1 MTVPVD
7 AGFIGRTRSHIE
19 RFEASIKRLETEP
32 PVGVDPRAVKAEI
45 QGMRSMILELQQQIR
60 DAEPPATLPPAEFL
74 GDLISPISGGRV
86 PRHVAIIM
94 DGNGRWAT
102 QRGLPRASGH
112 RAGTENIRRVIER
125 FADHGVQYLTLYAF
139 STENWNRPQKEVRM
153 LIRLL
158 RFFIKRELD
167 NLHKNGIQ
175 LHMLGHIETLPDW
188 LQRQVQD
195 AIDLTATN
203 TRMVL
208 NICFSY
214 GGRDDILMAVQAIA
228 RAEIAASEITEET
241 ISQHLST
248 AGAPD
253 PDLLIRTGGDMRIS
267 NFLLWQAAYAE
278 LYFTDTYWP
287 DFGREDTD
295 MALAEYGRRK
305 RKFGALLPED
315 EAAFK
320 R

>member
-1 MTVPVD
+1 MKSEAALP
-7 AGFIGRTRSHIE
+7 AAE
-19 RFEASIKRLETEP
+19 RA
-32 PVGVDPRAVKAEI
+32 DY
-45 QGMRSMILELQQQIR
+45 
-60 DAEPPATLPPAEFL
+60 L

-86 PRHVAIIM
+86 PRHVAVIM

-102 QRGLPRASGH
+102 QRGLPRAAGH

-139 STENWNRPQKEVRM
+139 STENWNRPEKEVRL

-158 RFFIKRELD
+158 RYFIKRETN

-175 LHMLGHIETLPDW
+175 LRMLGHIETLPEW
-188 LQRQVQD
+188 LQKQVAE
-195 AIDLTATN
+195 AIALTREN
-203 TRMVL
+203 QRMML

-214 GGRDDILMAVQAIA
+214 GGRDDILMAVQAMMV
-228 RAEIAASEITEET
+228 AELPASEVTEET
-241 ISQHLST
+241 VSNYLST

-278 LYFTDTYWP
+278 LYFTDTFWP

-295 MALAEYGRRK
+295 IALAEYGRRK
-305 RKFGALLPED
+305 RKFGGLLPED
-315 EAAFK
+315 LEAFRK
-320 R
+320 

>member
-1 MTVPVD
+1 MKSEQAP
-7 AGFIGRTRSHIE
+7 A
-19 RFEASIKRLETEP
+19 
-32 PVGVDPRAVKAEI
+32 I
-45 QGMRSMILELQQQIR
+45 QEQAA
-60 DAEPPATLPPAEFL
+60 DYL

-86 PRHVAIIM
+86 PRHVAVIM

-102 QRGLPRASGH
+102 QRGLPRAAGH

-139 STENWNRPQKEVRM
+139 STENWNRPQREVRT

-158 RFFIKRELD
+158 RFFIKRELA
-167 NLHKNGIQ
+167 NLHRNGIR
-175 LHMLGHIETLPDW
+175 LRMLGHLEMLPEW

-195 AIDLTATN
+195 AIELTSQN
-203 TRMVL
+203 ERMTL

-214 GGRDDILMAVQAIA
+214 GGRDDILTAVQAMV
-228 RAEIAASEITEET
+228 RDELSASDIDEDT
-241 ISQHLST
+241 ISRYLST
-248 AGAPD
+248 SGAPD

-295 MALAEYGRRK
+295 IALAEYGRRK
-305 RKFGALLPED
+305 RKFGGLLPED
-315 EAAFK
+315 LEAF
-320 R
+320 RS

>member
-1 MTVPVD
+1 LKSEAASP
-7 AGFIGRTRSHIE
+7 AAE
-19 RFEASIKRLETEP
+19 RA
-32 PVGVDPRAVKAEI
+32 DY
-45 QGMRSMILELQQQIR
+45 
-60 DAEPPATLPPAEFL
+60 L

-86 PRHVAIIM
+86 PRHVAVIM

-102 QRGLPRASGH
+102 QRGLPRAAGH

-139 STENWNRPQKEVRM
+139 STENWNRPEKEVRL

-158 RFFIKRELD
+158 RYFIKRETN

-175 LHMLGHIETLPDW
+175 LRMLGHIETLPEW
-188 LQRQVQD
+188 LQKQVAE
-195 AIDLTATN
+195 AIALTREN
-203 TRMVL
+203 QRMTL

-214 GGRDDILMAVQAIA
+214 GGRDDILMAVQAMMA
-228 RAEIAASEITEET
+228 AELPASEVTEET
-241 ISQHLST
+241 VSNYLST

-278 LYFTDTYWP
+278 LYFTDTFWP

-295 MALAEYGRRK
+295 IALAEYGRRK
-305 RKFGALLPED
+305 RKFGGLLPED
-315 EAAFK
+315 LEAFRK
-320 R
+320 

>member
-1 MTVPVD
+1 MKSEPAVAPT
-7 AGFIGRTRSHIE
+7 A
-19 RFEASIKRLETEP
+19 ASA
-32 PVGVDPRAVKAEI
+32 DY
-45 QGMRSMILELQQQIR
+45 
-60 DAEPPATLPPAEFL
+60 L

-86 PRHVAIIM
+86 PRHVAVIM

-102 QRGLPRASGH
+102 QRGLPRAAGH

-139 STENWNRPQKEVRM
+139 STENWNRPEKEVRL

-158 RFFIKRELD
+158 RYFIRRETN
-167 NLHKNGIQ
+167 NLHKNGIKLQ
-175 LHMLGHIETLPDW
+175 MLGHIETLPEW
-188 LQRQVQD
+188 LQKQVAD
-195 AIDLTATN
+195 AIALTSEN
-203 TRMVL
+203 QRMTL

-214 GGRDDILMAVQAIA
+214 GGRDDILMAVQALV
-228 RAEIAASEITEET
+228 RAETEASEITEET
-241 ISQHLST
+241 ISRHLST

-278 LYFTDTYWP
+278 LYFTDTFWP

-295 MALAEYGRRK
+295 IALAEYGRRK
-305 RKFGALLPED
+305 RKFGGLLPED
-315 EAAFK
+315 LEAFGKDAAG

>member
-1 MTVPVD
+1 MP
-7 AGFIGRTRSHIE
+7 
-19 RFEASIKRLETEP
+19 EA
-32 PVGVDPRAVKAEI
+32 AE
-45 QGMRSMILELQQQIR
+45 
-60 DAEPPATLPPAEFL
+60 AAAEFL
-74 GDLISPISGGRV
+74 GDLISPLSGGRV

-102 QRGLPRASGH
+102 QRGLPRAAGH

-125 FADHGVQYLTLYAF
+125 FADHGVQHLTLYAF
-139 STENWNRPQKEVRM
+139 STENWNRPQREVRL

-158 RFFIKRELD
+158 RYFIKRETD
-167 NLHKNGIQ
+167 NLHKNGIR
-175 LHMLGHIETLPDW
+175 LRMLGHVETLPEW
-188 LQRQVQD
+188 LQKQVGD
-195 AIDLTATN
+195 AIELTSKID
-203 TRMVL
+203 RMTL
-208 NICFSY
+208 IICFSY
-214 GGRDDILMAVQAIA
+214 GGRYDILMAVQAMV
-228 RAEIAASEITEET
+228 RAELEASAINEET
-241 ISQHLST
+241 ISSYLST

-305 RKFGALLPED
+305 RKFGGLLPED
-315 EAAFK
+315 LEAFK
-320 R
+320 S